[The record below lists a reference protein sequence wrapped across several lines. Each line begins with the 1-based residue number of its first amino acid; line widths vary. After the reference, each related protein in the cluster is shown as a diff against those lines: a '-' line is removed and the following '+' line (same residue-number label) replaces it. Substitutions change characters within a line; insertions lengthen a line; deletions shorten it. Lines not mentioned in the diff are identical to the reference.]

1 MIMPH
6 NRLHSLTRWP
16 LDPQRRMN
24 MAETDLAFVAALAK
38 LHISRAEHPE
48 LDSICVAAG
57 KEYLFARRVLEERH
71 G

>member
-1 MIMPH
+1 
-6 NRLHSLTRWP
+6 
-16 LDPQRRMN
+16 MN

-57 KEYLFARRVLEERH
+57 KEYLLARRVLEERH